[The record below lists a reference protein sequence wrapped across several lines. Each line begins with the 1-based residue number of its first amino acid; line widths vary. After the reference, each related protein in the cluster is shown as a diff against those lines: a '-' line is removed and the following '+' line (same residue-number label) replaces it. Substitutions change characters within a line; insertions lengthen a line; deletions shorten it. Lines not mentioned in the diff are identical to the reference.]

1 MDKKNFDRFRDIVD
15 KAIEEG
21 NVQKLEEVDAE
32 LIQHSDVLALRRDTP
47 LRGNKQRAKNTRK
60 LQSKLRSSISLLKS
74 SAAIGP
80 NSTYSQVN
88 AENVDDGESIRH
100 VRQGGATMPDF
111 VYYRKNTGQANETN
125 ATNATNT
132 TNTTEAITAKMGS
145 QIELEQSDPIIHDL
159 EDTPPPCDILYDPC
173 TGKPL
178 EINTLQT
185 LETRVREIRNKTT
198 DHPITD
204 KFPDTIST
212 RLDLLL
218 YLLNRDEPPNSS
230 LFRYTINGQLY
241 EAYWDIVF
249 ALSLMDEY
257 ERTADFFMVNK
268 KAEHIQANESDIYS
282 NNPIEYL
289 RKRNVNEGASGASDI
304 TFCYK
309 NSKAIIAE
317 DVCSGPKLSAES
329 CQSGSAA
336 SVDTRTK
343 FYFCSSKFYKR
354 DASKSAESFDIQ
366 KIYTAVKN
374 LHQEYDVRIILL
386 VKDRSAVETKLK
398 NARNKYISEEA
409 SRTYGERDLFA
420 ALTKLYDLTRRKIQ
434 GRVDESS
441 LKNILGIND
450 KIKPFLS
457 PRLHQH
463 MAILKIQKAIVAFKN
478 RGGNN
483 KFLVGILPR
492 GGKTY
497 IAGGLVS
504 TLQPKRVVVLLGAK
518 SETISQFTNDLFRYY
533 QDFSDYTVVDVLEG
547 ASDAVID
554 PSKKY
559 IFVMSVE
566 LYKMESSS
574 RKILIDLKGGANKA
588 DLFICDEAHL
598 KQTTARAIKE
608 LEEGTTAPAS
618 DAEEEAGLEELKQ
631 ILTTD
636 VPVVYM
642 TGTYI
647 KPLKAF
653 KIPDDH
659 VAIWE
664 YQDIQEGKN
673 IIDNEE
679 YFKENF
685 PGIYEE
691 ALAKCFSYG
700 ETYETIQAMYRRFP
714 NLYLLSTQF
723 TDDAKAAFLEQ
734 SKGEKVGFP
743 TITHL
748 FEVKKEYSPE
758 RVEPHLWHTGFTNPM
773 GMARLINYMS
783 PRPVEGSGAPI
794 KSVMSRIDR
803 ISQRIGDRL
812 AFFTKDFVVH
822 SQLWFLPS
830 MQGHPLIKRMTALG
844 SMIFQSP
851 WYRKHFNILAVSS
864 SADWSKIPGAKD
876 KSIKI
881 GEGTFS
887 WACPNGKE
895 TLKACIL
902 RKEAQARSQGK
913 GLIILAQNMLH
924 LGISLTCVDIV
935 VLLDAGEKVDERIQK
950 MYRALTESTNKKGG
964 YIVDLNYFRTV
975 TAIMNYQIQAM
986 KTRHAKEVYADSG
999 LKDAFNSIIETYS
1012 IDDDLDIY
1020 GSKEEGGES
1029 RIEAET
1035 LPELQKAITT
1045 APKGSDGMIIRT
1057 AGSAMNRD
1065 IEDALKDAYGR
1076 DLDAILGELADNS
1089 IKHTMRQHGEGV
1101 ERAEAEADADADA
1114 ERGPKV
1120 PPALFPE
1127 TVEKNPVEK
1136 RKAFMDMFKTAMKIG
1151 IFGTGYKSLTDL
1163 VSGLKGSD
1171 DSTVLKEVIY
1181 DTLIKRGTIT
1191 QSAEPTFVMSLI
1203 IRELEDI
1210 IRQKKNSSYSGMKEA
1225 FNSKDTR
1232 KNTFEEV
1239 LTYIR
1244 DNLTPKDAE
1253 RHKFGEVFTPL
1264 TLVDE
1269 MLSKLPPAVW
1279 TKKDYKWLDP
1289 ANGIGNYPIKAFI
1302 GQSEG
1307 EYKYPGLFNGLAKE
1321 IPDPVKRCKWII
1333 EEMLYMVDINGKNNL
1348 IAKRLFEKLCPG
1360 AKANIEQI
1368 DKKEGFLKDKPLV
1381 FNGKECKE
1389 FDIIMGNPP
1398 YQSGAVKSVGTKA
1411 TRKMRKETG
1420 LTTDLN
1426 KNLWIPFTTKSIG
1439 ILRKDGYLL
1448 FIHPIGWFKPDG
1460 LKPQIE
1466 LHTLMLSKQICTMR
1480 IYKNNQAGRLFG
1492 GFGTISMSYYLL
1504 QNTEV
1509 SRPTEIINILNKN
1522 ESVLLSSKSVI
1533 ILAYNNILNKIMKK
1547 SPILN
1552 ATDDFKQKSLSNK
1565 DCNDSGRYKN
1575 IQKITEDGNVII
1587 LRSDKKMEYH
1597 DMPKLYIDGIN
1608 YPRIYYDTKGE
1619 YGVIDQN
1626 QFYLIG
1632 DNLTKQTDFF
1642 KTKLSAMLLKYIK
1655 YRQDF
1660 IEPRYYPDVRELP
1673 IAEITDESLADYFGF
1688 TQEEREAINAIEY
1701 PIREYTFKEI
1711 PCAQVKGEKED
1722 QVGGR
1727 VTRRKRA

>member
-1 MDKKNFDRFRDIVD
+1 MDKKNFDRFKDIVD
-15 KAIEEG
+15 KAIQEG
-21 NVQKLEEVDAE
+21 DVQKLEEADKE
-32 LIQHSDVLALRRDTP
+32 LMKHSDIIALRRNTP
-47 LRGNKQRAKNTRK
+47 IRGNKQRTKNTRK
-60 LQSKLRSSISLLKS
+60 LQSKVRSSISLLKS

-80 NSTYSQVN
+80 TPIYSDAYAATSAYAANPANAANAATAATSANASNAANDESTP
-88 AENVDDGESIRH
+88 H
-100 VRQGGATMPDF
+100 LVRQGGATMPDF
-111 VYYRKNTGQANETN
+111 VSYRKVVDIDT
-125 ATNATNT
+125 
-132 TNTTEAITAKMGS
+132 KGS
-145 QIELEQSDPIIHDL
+145 QVEPEQSDPIIL
-159 EDTPPPCDILYDPC
+159 AEEEPVSPPPCDILYDPC

-185 LETRVREIRNKTT
+185 LEQRVRDLRNKTS
-198 DHPITD
+198 DHPVTG

-218 YLLNRDEPPNSS
+218 HLLTRDEPPNSS
-230 LFRYTINGQLY
+230 LFKYTINGQLY

-268 KAEHIQANESDIYS
+268 KAEHIQANESEIYS

-309 NSKAIIAE
+309 NSKAILAE
-317 DVCSGPKLSAES
+317 DPCSGPKLSAQA
-329 CQSGSAA
+329 CQVGSSAL
-336 SVDTRTK
+336 VDTRTK

-374 LHQEYDVRIILL
+374 LHQDYDVRIILL
-386 VKDRSAVETKLK
+386 VKDRAAVETKLK

-420 ALTKLYDLTRRKIQ
+420 ALTKLYDLARRKG
-434 GRVDESS
+434 GRVDESF
-441 LKNILGIND
+441 LKEILGIND
-450 KIKPFLS
+450 KMKPFLS

-463 MAILKIQKAIVAFKN
+463 MAILKIQKAILRFKN
-478 RGGNN
+478 EGGNN

-497 IAGGLVS
+497 IAGGIVS
-504 TLQPKRVVVLLGAK
+504 ILQPKRVVVLLGAK

-533 QDFSDYTVVDVLEG
+533 QDFSDYTVVDVVEG
-547 ASDAVID
+547 AADANID

-566 LYKMESSS
+566 LYKTESSS
-574 RKILIDLKGGANKA
+574 RRILIDLKSGANKA

-598 KQTTARAIKE
+598 KQTTAKAIKE
-608 LEEGTTAPAS
+608 LEEGTSAPVS
-618 DAEEEAGLEELKQ
+618 DAEEEAGLEDLNKV
-631 ILTTD
+631 LTAD

-673 IIDNEE
+673 IIDNEH

-723 TDDAKAAFLEQ
+723 TDDAKTAFLEQ
-734 SKGEKVGFP
+734 GVGEKVGFP

-748 FEVKKEYSPE
+748 FQVKKDYSPDG
-758 RVEPHLWHTGFTNPM
+758 VEPNLWHTGFTNPM
-773 GMARLINYMS
+773 GMARLISYMS
-783 PRPVEGSGAPI
+783 PRPVKGGADI
-794 KSVMSRIDR
+794 KSVMGRIDR

-830 MQGHPLIKRMTALG
+830 MQGHPLIKRMTALAG
-844 SMIFQSP
+844 MIFQSE
-851 WYRKHFNILAVSS
+851 WYRKHFTILAVSS
-864 SADWSKIPGAKD
+864 SADWSKIAGAKE
-876 KSIKI
+876 KTIQI

-887 WACPNGKE
+887 WACPNSRE
-895 TLKACIL
+895 TLKACIV

-986 KTRHAKEVYADSG
+986 KTRHGKEVYADSG
-999 LKDAFNSIIETYS
+999 LKQAFNSIIETYS

-1020 GSKEEGGES
+1020 GSKEEGGQS

-1045 APKGSDGMIIRT
+1045 STKGSNGMVIST
-1057 AGSAMNRD
+1057 AGTAMNRD

-1089 IKHTMRQHGEGV
+1089 MKHTMRQHGEGV
-1101 ERAEAEADADADA
+1101 EQAVEE
-1114 ERGPKV
+1114 EGPRGPKK
-1120 PPALFPE
+1120 PRDLFPE
-1127 TVEKNPVEK
+1127 SVEKNPVEK
-1136 RKAFMDMFKTAMKIG
+1136 RKAFMDIFKTAMKVG
-1151 IFGTGYKSLTDL
+1151 IFGTEYKSLADL
-1163 VSGLKGSD
+1163 VAGLKGGDEATS
-1171 DSTVLKEVIY
+1171 LKEVIF
-1181 DTLIKRGTIT
+1181 DTLVKRGTIIP
-1191 QSAEPTFVMSLI
+1191 SVEPTFVINLI

-1232 KNTFEEV
+1232 KNTFEQV

-1269 MLSKLPPAVW
+1269 MLSKLPEEVW
-1279 TKKDYKWLDP
+1279 TKKECKWLDP
-1289 ANGIGNYPIKAFI
+1289 ANGIGNYPIKVFI

-1321 IPDPVKRCKWII
+1321 IPDPAKRCKWII
-1333 EEMLYMVDINGKNNL
+1333 EEMLFMIDINGKNNL
-1348 IAKRLFEKLCPG
+1348 IARRLFEKLCPG

-1381 FNGKECKE
+1381 FNGKEIKE

-1398 YQSGAVKSVGTKA
+1398 YQGGAVKSVGTKG

-1420 LTTDLN
+1420 LTTDLH

-1439 ILRKDGYLL
+1439 MLRKDGYLL

-1466 LHTLMLSKQICTMR
+1466 LHNLMLSRQLCTMR
-1480 IYKNNQAGRLFG
+1480 IYKNNQAGKLFG
-1492 GFGTISMSYYLL
+1492 GYGTISMAYYLL
-1504 QNTEV
+1504 QNMDV
-1509 SRPTEIINILNKN
+1509 SRPTEIINIENRK
-1522 ESVLLSSKSVI
+1522 ESVVLSSKSVI

-1552 ATDDFKQKSLSNK
+1552 DTDDFKQKSLSID
-1565 DCNDSGRYKN
+1565 DCRDSGQYKN
-1575 IQKITEDGNVII
+1575 IQKISEDGHII
-1587 LRSDKKMEYH
+1587 VLRSDKKMEYH
-1597 DMPKLYIDGIN
+1597 DIPKLYIDGIN
-1608 YPRIYYDTKGE
+1608 YPRIYFDKKGE

-1632 DNLTKQTDFF
+1632 DNLAKQTAFF
-1642 KTKLSAMLLKYIK
+1642 KTKLAAMLLMYIK

-1660 IEPRYYPDVRELP
+1660 IEPRYYPDIRELP
-1673 IAEITDESLADYFGF
+1673 IDEITDESLAEYFGF
-1688 TQEEREAINAIEY
+1688 TQEERKAINDIKY
-1701 PIREYTFKEI
+1701 PSREYTFKEV
-1711 PCAQVKGEKED
+1711 PCAKVKE
-1722 QVGGR
+1722 GGAR
-1727 VTRRKRA
+1727 LTRRKRS